1 MARPV
6 TAYTGLARDAR
17 HDTMANS
24 DEEDRS
30 LLRRDLV
37 DDDDEPALARQ
48 CATCRLQA
56 PPTPSSHS
64 LISAK
69 HGWRLQRVAG
79 AAGMEWVCP
88 ACWAARRSRVADS
101 DGHAAQSPHPLE
113 RPTERERSRSDSAH
127 NVPSASPPID
137 VRSTGAVDMVSS
149 MCKSL
154 VTKLRTRA
162 RAGPQVARLLRAVTE
177 LESEIATWAEV
188 PETPE
193 RRRELWTE
201 LLTRNREA
209 DELIASQR

>member
-1 MARPV
+1 MS
-6 TAYTGLARDAR
+6 
-17 HDTMANS
+17 NS
-24 DEEDRS
+24 DDDDRP
-30 LLRRDLV
+30 LLRRVV

-48 CATCRLQA
+48 CVTCRAHA

-79 AAGMEWVCP
+79 EVGAAGMAWVCP
-88 ACWAARRSRVADS
+88 TCWASRRSRGADPDPQVS
-101 DGHAAQSPHPLE
+101 QAQDRSGD
-113 RPTERERSRSDSAH
+113 RGGERERGRTESNH
-127 NVPSASPPID
+127 NTPSAAAPID
-137 VRSTGAVDMVSS
+137 VRATGAVDMVSS

-177 LESEIATWAEV
+177 LESEIATWSEV

-193 RRRELWTE
+193 RRRELWIE
-201 LLTRNREA
+201 LLARNREA